1 MDARPRVCLA
11 GPDPPHVTSPWPVQV
26 VALNAVSCG
35 SVLWQAGSAQRVTVI
50 VKATLALAHNR
61 LAWPV
66 APLPIVREDR
76 HGPSGSLEAA
86 SEVAPYLPSVGV
98 VLTGHAYAP
107 GGQPIATMI
116 ARLAIYR
123 GEARLL
129 DKRLKIVGDRAPVP
143 PWRSQPFQ
151 RMPLVY
157 ERAFGGP
164 GVPENPVGVGAAS
177 SAAPALPNLLDPVQ
191 PTRPAG
197 MGPISP
203 RWPARQRLLGGA
215 EPRGGEPQQAGPM
228 AGFDWRYFHAAP
240 PDQQLPFLHGDEWLV
255 LDGLHPELP
264 RVQTQLPAARAL
276 ARRYPAGGGGQ
287 GQPVDLAADTLV
299 IDVDRQ
305 ICSIVWRGSF
315 ALERAEEGAS
325 IRVCAGLEMPGHPLS
340 WPSLEQAAPSPHDRP
355 SAPSDL
361 GATLPVG
368 GASRPSAPGDL
379 GTTLPVGGASRSSAP
394 VLPFLPSP
402 AAQAQAWPAASAARE
417 SRPSRWSGATLVDEE
432 TRMQDPAELA
442 MQLQAPLAPFA
453 LAPPGSPAQPA
464 APIPGA
470 PWAPPEPA
478 LQPRPAALLRPMDES
493 ATALV
498 GLDPPDAQEVVP
510 ETEDAPVPLRP
521 SAAGSAGSTPAGEGA
536 PPAVEAPRVVAA
548 VEAPPAVAPRAADPP
563 AAGVVAPPDPAGAA
577 GAAPSAGAAAVD
589 PADERLRAE
598 VIARLRAGELLGG
611 LELAHADL
619 SGLDLSGASL
629 SALDLQGASLR
640 GSKLAGARLAD
651 AKLVGADL
659 GGADLSGADLTRAD
673 LSRAVLEGA
682 RLDGATLH
690 EAILASARG
699 AGASLAAVT
708 GARAS
713 FARGVWDS
721 ASFEG
726 ADLLAPN
733 LSGASLGAAR
743 FTGASLPEARL
754 DDARGAGAAF
764 DRARL
769 GNARAPSAELTGCSF
784 QDAAAPGSVWQGAKL
799 DGSRFAGA
807 DLTGADLS
815 RTSCASSVFAG
826 ADLTGANLQ
835 RAQGNGADLEGARLT
850 GADLRQARLA
860 EARFDGASL
869 GRVIAHR
876 ADLGGCRLV
885 RADLSGANLRASRMR
900 GADLSF
906 ARLDGADLRDA
917 ELDGANVY
925 GASRQ
930 GAKLSKRDE
939 ARLVE
944 VPPRSGDPGGEAA
957 GS

>member
-1 MDARPRVCLA
+1 M
-11 GPDPPHVTSPWPVQV
+11 TSPWPVQV

-35 SVLWQAGSAQRVTVI
+35 SVLWQAGSAERVTVI
-50 VKATLALAHNR
+50 VKATLALAHER
-61 LAWPV
+61 LAWPI

-98 VLTGHAYAP
+98 VLTGHACAP
-107 GGQPIATMI
+107 GGHPVATMI

-123 GEARLL
+123 GETRLL
-129 DKRLKIVGDRAPVP
+129 DKRLTIVGDRSPVP

-164 GVPENPVGVGAAS
+164 GVPDNPVGVGASS
-177 SAAPALPNLLDPVQ
+177 SAAPALPNLLDPFQ
-191 PTRPAG
+191 PTRAAG

-203 RWPARQRLLGGA
+203 RWPARQRLLGAA
-215 EPRGGEPQQAGPM
+215 EARGGGPPQAGLP

-255 LDGLHPELP
+255 LDGLHPGLP
-264 RVQTQLPAARAL
+264 RVQTQLPSARAL
-276 ARRYPAGGGGQ
+276 ARRYPAGAGGQ
-287 GQPVDLAADTLV
+287 GQPVELAADTLV
-299 IDVDRQ
+299 IDADRQ
-305 ICSIVWRGSF
+305 ICSVVWRGSF
-315 ALERAEEGAS
+315 ALDRAEDRAS
-325 IRVCAGLEMPGHPLS
+325 IRVCAGLELPGHPLS
-340 WPSLEQAAPSPHDRP
+340 WPSLEQAAPPQH
-355 SAPSDL
+355 
-361 GATLPVG
+361 T
-368 GASRPSAPGDL
+368 RPSAPGGL
-379 GTTLPVGGASRSSAP
+379 GTTLPVSGTSRASAP
-394 VLPFLPSP
+394 VLPFSPSSAAAP
-402 AAQAQAWPAASAARE
+402 AQASPAASAARDAP
-417 SRPSRWSGATLVDEE
+417 PSPWSGVIADEE
-432 TRMQDPAELA
+432 TRMPDPEELA
-442 MQLQAPLAPFA
+442 LQLQAPLAPFA

-478 LQPRPAALLRPMDES
+478 PPPRPAAPPS
-493 ATALV
+493 AIDDGETARADLELPK
-498 GLDPPDAQEVVP
+498 GQERAS
-510 ETEDAPVPLRP
+510 EAEDAPVPPRS
-521 SAAGSAGSTPAGEGA
+521 SAAG
-536 PPAVEAPRVVAA
+536 
-548 VEAPPAVAPRAADPP
+548 
-563 AAGVVAPPDPAGAA
+563 
-577 GAAPSAGAAAVD
+577 AGAAAVD
-589 PADERLRAE
+589 SADERLRAE
-598 VIARLRAGELLGG
+598 VIARLRAGEPLGG

-619 SGLDLSGASL
+619 SGLDLSRASL
-629 SALDLQGASLR
+629 SALDLQGARLR
-640 GSKLAGARLAD
+640 GCKLAGARLTD
-651 AKLVGADL
+651 AKLAGADL

-713 FARGVWDS
+713 FARGLWDS

-733 LSGASLGAAR
+733 LAGASLGGAR
-743 FTGASLPEARL
+743 FTGASLLEARL
-754 DDARGAGAAF
+754 DDARGAGAVF
-764 DRARL
+764 DRATL
-769 GNARAPSAELTGCSF
+769 GNARAPGAELTGCSF
-784 QDAAAPGSVWQGAKL
+784 QDAAAPGSAWQGAKL

-826 ADLTGANLQ
+826 AGLAGANMQ
-835 RAQGNGADLEGARLT
+835 RAHWNGADLEGARLT
-850 GADLRQARLA
+850 GADLRQARLE
-860 EARFDGASL
+860 EARLDGASL

-885 RADLSGANLRASRMR
+885 RADLSGANLRASRLR

-944 VPPRSGDPGGEAA
+944 VPPPPGDPGGGAA

>member
-1 MDARPRVCLA
+1 M
-11 GPDPPHVTSPWPVQV
+11 TSPWPVQV

-35 SVLWQAGSAQRVTVI
+35 SVLWQAGNAQRVTIV

-66 APLPIVREDR
+66 SPLPIVREDR
-76 HGPSGSLEAA
+76 HGPSGALEAA

-98 VLTGHAYAP
+98 VLTGHACAP
-107 GGQPIATMI
+107 GGRPVAAMI

-129 DKRLKIVGDRAPVP
+129 DKRLSIVGDRAPVP
-143 PWRSQPFQ
+143 PWRSQPFL

-157 ERAFGGP
+157 DRAFGGP
-164 GVPENPVGVGAAS
+164 GVADNPVGVGASSS
-177 SAAPALPNLLDPVQ
+177 SAPTLPNLLDPVQ

-215 EPRGGEPQQAGPM
+215 DPRGGEAPRAGLP
-228 AGFDWRYFHAAP
+228 AGFDWRYLHAAP

-264 RVQTQLPAARAL
+264 RVQTQLPSARAL

-287 GQPVDLAADTLV
+287 GQPVDLAADMLV

-305 ICSIVWRGSF
+305 ICSVVWRGSF
-315 ALERAEEGAS
+315 ALDRAEDRAS
-325 IRVCAGLEMPGHPLS
+325 IRVCAGLEMPGHPLA
-340 WPSLEQAAPSPHDRP
+340 WPSLEEAARPLHARP

-361 GATLPVG
+361 GTTLPVSDP
-368 GASRPSAPGDL
+368 SRPSAPSDL
-379 GTTLPVGGASRSSAP
+379 GTTLPVGGQPGPSAP
-394 VLPFLPSP
+394 VLPFMPPSA
-402 AAQAQAWPAASAARE
+402 AAQAQASPGASAARE
-417 SRPSRWSGATLVDEE
+417 ARPSPWSDAIVDEQ
-432 TRMQDPAELA
+432 TRMQDPEELA
-442 MQLQAPLAPFA
+442 TQLQASVAPFA

-470 PWAPPEPA
+470 PWAPPEPT
-478 LQPRPAALLRPMDES
+478 LPPRP
-493 ATALV
+493 TALP
-498 GLDPPDAQEVVP
+498 GSIDHGRTALIELDQLKERMIAP
-510 ETEDAPVPLRP
+510 ETAEVPLRP
-521 SAAGSAGSTPAGEGA
+521 SADPAPWSAPAGEGA
-536 PPAVEAPRVVAA
+536 PS
-548 VEAPPAVAPRAADPP
+548 ADSEDG
-563 AAGVVAPPDPAGAA
+563 GV
-577 GAAPSAGAAAVD
+577 
-589 PADERLRAE
+589 RAE

-611 LELAHADL
+611 LELARADL

-629 SALDLQGASLR
+629 SALDLEGASLR
-640 GSKLAGARLAD
+640 GCKLAGARLAD
-651 AKLVGADL
+651 AKLAGADL

-682 RLDGATLH
+682 RLDGAALH
-690 EAILASARG
+690 EATLVSARG

-708 GARAS
+708 GARVS
-713 FARGVWDS
+713 FARGIWDS

-733 LSGASLGAAR
+733 LTGASLGGAR
-743 FTGASLPEARL
+743 FTGASLLEARL
-754 DDARGAGAAF
+754 DDARGAGAVF
-764 DRARL
+764 DRAKL

-784 QDAAAPGSVWQGAKL
+784 QDVAAPGSVWQGAKL

-835 RAQGNGADLEGARLT
+835 RAHGSGADLQGARM
-850 GADLRQARLA
+850 GGVDLRQARFA

-869 GRVIAHR
+869 GRLIAHR

-885 RADLSGANLRASRMR
+885 RADLSGANLRASRLR

-906 ARLDGADLRDA
+906 ARLEGADLRDA

-944 VPPRSGDPGGEAA
+944 VPPGPGDPDGGVA